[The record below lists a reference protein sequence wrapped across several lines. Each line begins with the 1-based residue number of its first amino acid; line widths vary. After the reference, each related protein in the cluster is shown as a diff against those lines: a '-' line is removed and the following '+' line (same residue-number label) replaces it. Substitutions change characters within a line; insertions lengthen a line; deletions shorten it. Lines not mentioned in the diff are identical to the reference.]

1 MKLYIKELFV
11 IFKNFIKPRYMK
23 DKMLNLPKEVKK
35 IGIKLELLSL
45 IMTVIGL
52 GFSFL
57 LKVTNNLISLK
68 YIILGIIIFMLYRS
82 QQIIN
87 GAFNIY
93 ETSERTKF
101 SLIFDDELVYRGSI
115 IVSKVKDKILK
126 FDDKTNMYKV
136 MSNEEVMNSIKNYLN
151 NYWDLKLKHIFNV
164 FEVISIIA
172 MIVVAIIT
180 NDALPNSL
188 FIILIVFFVLINFFV
203 ETYININRKS
213 FYKKHREYDDKQSI
227 IKNDLLRVPFI
238 VEEDLDMRISK
249 LQDALKDSNK
259 NLKSFYKK
267 MDLSRFLISLIES
280 LCEYGLIIFFVL
292 NIELENITL
301 GSIAEITATIVIVEN
316 ALWHVKRLGWKL
328 DNNNEMVTKLQ
339 KESDDINLI
348 LDTYY
353 STLSKEQKEKIVDQ
367 INIKPF
373 EIKYLQE
380 SKNDVPF
387 TLVSNKNIT
396 INKGDVAFLYGS
408 SGSGKSTFMKMLTER
423 ITLEKSVDM
432 PSTNRYLFYDEKLK
446 FGSLS
451 LYEELFCGKRNP
463 NLKKMEVI
471 LKNLHLWDEIGSI
484 SKDVWQF
491 MKEKKFELYLS
502 NGQRQRLILAKIL
515 YFLDDNIDAVILD
528 EPTSGLDNDN
538 RNDIDAQ
545 NVLEY
550 IINYV
555 NKDKK
560 RIVVISTH
568 QNLDNLKKNIKKDYN
583 IKDFK
588 FINDK
593 EKSIIHEV

>member
-1 MKLYIKELFV
+1 MKELF
-11 IFKNFIKPRYMK
+11 IILKNFIKPKYIK
-23 DKMLNLPKEVKK
+23 DKMLNIPKEVKRT
-35 IGIKLELLSL
+35 GMKLEMLSSLLTIIS
-45 IMTVIGL
+45 L

-57 LKVTNNLISLK
+57 LRLTNNLISLK
-68 YIILGIIIFMLYRS
+68 FILLGIMIYMLYRS
-82 QQIIN
+82 EQIIQS
-87 GAFNIY
+87 AFSIY

-101 SLIFDDELVYRGSI
+101 DLIFDDELVYRGSV
-115 IVSKVKDKILK
+115 IVGKVKDKILK
-126 FDDKTNMYKV
+126 YDDKSKMYKV
-136 MSNEEVMNSIKNYLN
+136 MTNEEVMNAIKNYLDN
-151 NYWDLKLKHIFNV
+151 SWNLKLKHIFNV
-164 FEVISIIA
+164 IEALSIVIMLVTA
-172 MIVVAIIT
+172 VIT
-180 NDALPNSL
+180 NSTIPNNIFIAL
-188 FIILIVFFVLINFFV
+188 IIFFVLINFFV
-203 ETYININRKS
+203 TTYIDTKRKD

-238 VEEDLDMRISK
+238 VEDDLNMRITK
-249 LQDALKDSNK
+249 LQDTLKDSNK
-259 NLKSFYKK
+259 NLKSFYRK
-267 MDLSRFLISLIES
+267 MDISRFLISLIECF
-280 LCEYGLIIFFVL
+280 CEYGLIIFFVL
-292 NIELENITL
+292 NIQLENITL

-316 ALWHVKRLGWKL
+316 AMWHVKGLGWKL
-328 DNNNEMVTKLQ
+328 DNNNEKVTKLQ
-339 KESDDINLI
+339 KEEDDIRLI

-353 STLSKEQKEKIVDQ
+353 KVLNNEQTEKIVDQ

-387 TLVSNKNIT
+387 TLVSNKDIT
-396 INKGDVAFLYGS
+396 LNKGDVAFLYGS

-423 ITLEKSVDM
+423 ITLDKNVDI

-463 NLKKMEVI
+463 DLKKMEDI
-471 LKNLHLWDEIGSI
+471 LRNLHLWDEIGAI

-528 EPTSGLDNDN
+528 EPTSGLDNEN
-538 RNDIDAQ
+538 KKDIDAQ
-545 NVLEY
+545 NILEY
-550 IINYV
+550 IINFV
-555 NKDKK
+555 NKDKE

-588 FINDK
+588 FTNDK
-593 EKSIIHEV
+593 EKSIIQEV

>member
-1 MKLYIKELFV
+1 MLEYFKELC
-11 IFKNFIKPRYMK
+11 IIIKNFIKPTYIK
-23 DKMLNLPKEVKK
+23 DKILNIPKEVKK
-35 IGIKLELLSL
+35 IGMKLELLSL
-45 IMTVIGL
+45 LMTVIGL

-57 LKVTNNLISLK
+57 LKLTNNLISLK

-82 QQIIN
+82 EQIIQ

-101 SLIFDDELVYRGSI
+101 DLIFDDELVYRGSV
-115 IVSKVKDKILK
+115 IVGKVKDKILK
-126 FDDKTNMYKV
+126 FDDKSKMYKI
-136 MSNEEVMNSIKNYLN
+136 MTNEEVMNSIKNYLN
-151 NYWDLKLKHIFNV
+151 NYWSLKLKRIFNI
-164 FEVISIIA
+164 FEAISIII
-172 MIVVAIIT
+172 MIIVAIIT
-180 NDALPNSL
+180 NDALPRNI
-188 FIILIVFFVLINFFV
+188 FIILIVFFVILNFFV
-203 ETYININRKS
+203 TTYININRKS

-238 VEEDLDMRISK
+238 VENDLDMRINK

-267 MDLSRFLISLIES
+267 MDVSRFLISLVES
-280 LCEYGLIIFFVL
+280 FCEYGLIIFFVL
-292 NIELENITL
+292 NIQIENVTL
-301 GSIAEITATIVIVEN
+301 ASIAEITATIVIVEN
-316 ALWHVKRLGWKL
+316 AIWHVKRLGWKL
-328 DNNNEMVTKLQ
+328 DFNNEMVTKLQ
-339 KESDDINLI
+339 KETDDINLI

-353 STLSKEQKEKIVDQ
+353 KVQNNEQEKKIVDI

-387 TLVSNKNIT
+387 TLVSNKDIS
-396 INKGDVAFLYGS
+396 ISKGDIAFLYGS
-408 SGSGKSTFMKMLTER
+408 SGSGKSTFMKMITER
-423 ITLEKSVDM
+423 IKLDKNIEI

-451 LYEELFCGKRNP
+451 LYEELFSGTKP
-463 NLKKMEVI
+463 NLKKMEDI

-502 NGQRQRLILAKIL
+502 NGQKQRLILAKIL
-515 YFLDDNIDAVILD
+515 YFLNDDIDAIILD
-528 EPTSGLDNDN
+528 EPTSGLDSENKK
-538 RNDIDAQ
+538 DIDAQ

-550 IINYV
+550 IINYA

-568 QNLDNLKKNIKKDYN
+568 QNLDNLKNNIKKDYN
-583 IKDFK
+583 IKEFE
-588 FINDK
+588 FVNNK
-593 EKSIIHEV
+593 EKSIIKEI

>member
-1 MKLYIKELFV
+1 MLEYFKELC
-11 IFKNFIKPRYMK
+11 IIIKNFIKPTYIK
-23 DKMLNLPKEVKK
+23 DKILNIPKEVKK
-35 IGIKLELLSL
+35 IGMKLELLSL
-45 IMTVIGL
+45 LMTVIGL

-57 LKVTNNLISLK
+57 LKLTNNLISLK

-82 QQIIN
+82 EQIIQ

-101 SLIFDDELVYRGSI
+101 DLIFDDELVYRGSV
-115 IVSKVKDKILK
+115 IVGKVKDKILK
-126 FDDKTNMYKV
+126 FDDKSKMYKI
-136 MSNEEVMNSIKNYLN
+136 MTNEEVMNSIKNYLN
-151 NYWDLKLKHIFNV
+151 NYWSLKLKRIFNI
-164 FEVISIIA
+164 FEAISIII
-172 MIVVAIIT
+172 MIIVAIIT
-180 NDALPNSL
+180 NDALPRNI
-188 FIILIVFFVLINFFV
+188 FIILIVFFVILNFFV
-203 ETYININRKS
+203 TTYININRKS

-238 VEEDLDMRISK
+238 VENDLDMRINK

-267 MDLSRFLISLIES
+267 MDVSRFLISLVES
-280 LCEYGLIIFFVL
+280 FCEYGLIIFFVL
-292 NIELENITL
+292 NIQIENVTL
-301 GSIAEITATIVIVEN
+301 ASIAEITATIVIVEN
-316 ALWHVKRLGWKL
+316 AIWHVKRLGWKL
-328 DNNNEMVTKLQ
+328 DFNNEMVTKLQ
-339 KESDDINLI
+339 KETDDINLI

-353 STLSKEQKEKIVDQ
+353 KVQNNEQEKKIVDI

-387 TLVSNKNIT
+387 TLVSNKDIS
-396 INKGDVAFLYGS
+396 ISKGDIAFLYGS
-408 SGSGKSTFMKMLTER
+408 SGSGKSTFMKMITER
-423 ITLEKSVDM
+423 IKLDKNIEI

-451 LYEELFCGKRNP
+451 LYEELFSGTKP
-463 NLKKMEVI
+463 NLKKMEDI

-502 NGQRQRLILAKIL
+502 NGQKQRLILAKIL
-515 YFLDDNIDAVILD
+515 YFLNDGIDAIILD
-528 EPTSGLDNDN
+528 EPTSGLDSENKK
-538 RNDIDAQ
+538 DIDAQ

-550 IINYV
+550 IINYA

-568 QNLDNLKKNIKKDYN
+568 QNLDNLKNNIKKDYN
-583 IKDFK
+583 IKEFE
-588 FINDK
+588 FVNNK
-593 EKSIIHEV
+593 EKSIIKEI

>member
-396 INKGDVAFLYGS
+396 IKKGDVAFLYGS

>member
-1 MKLYIKELFV
+1 MREYLKELFV
-11 IFKNFIKPRYMK
+11 IIKNFIKPTYIQ

-35 IGIKLELLSL
+35 IGIKLEVLSL
-45 IMTVIGL
+45 SMTVITL

-57 LKVTNNLISLK
+57 LKLTNNLISLK
-68 YIILGIIIFMLYRS
+68 YILLGIIIFMLYRS
-82 QQIIN
+82 QQIIQ

-101 SLIFDDELVYRGSI
+101 NLIFDDELVYRGSI
-115 IVSKVKDKILK
+115 IVGKVKDKILK
-126 FDDKTNMYKV
+126 YDDKSKMYKI
-136 MSNEEVMNSIKNYLN
+136 MTNEEVLNSIKNYLN
-151 NYWDLKLKHIFNV
+151 NYWNLKLKRIFNI
-164 FEVISIIA
+164 FEAISIIA
-172 MIVVAIIT
+172 MIVVAIVT
-180 NDALPNSL
+180 NDALPNNI
-188 FIILIVFFVLINFFV
+188 FIILILFFVILNFFV
-203 ETYININRKS
+203 TTYININRKS
-213 FYKKHREYDDKQSI
+213 FYKKHREFDDKQSI

-238 VEEDLDMRISK
+238 VEEDLNMRINK

-267 MDLSRFLISLIES
+267 MDISRFLISLVES
-280 LCEYGLIIFFVL
+280 FCEYGLIIFFVL
-292 NIELENITL
+292 NIQLENITL
-301 GSIAEITATIVIVEN
+301 GSIAEITATLVIIEN

-328 DNNNEMVTKLQ
+328 DYNNEMVTKLQ
-339 KESDDINLI
+339 KETDDINLI

-353 STLSKEQKEKIVDQ
+353 KVQNDEQKKKIVDT

-380 SKNDVPF
+380 SNNDVPF
-387 TLVSNKNIT
+387 TLVSNKDINIS
-396 INKGDVAFLYGS
+396 KGDVAFLYGS

-423 ITLEKSVDM
+423 ISLEKNIEI

-451 LYEELFCGKRNP
+451 LYEELFSGTKP
-463 NLKKMEVI
+463 NLKKMEDI
-471 LKNLHLWDEIGSI
+471 LKNLHLWYEIDAI

-502 NGQRQRLILAKIL
+502 NGQKQRLILAKIL
-515 YFLDDNIDAVILD
+515 YFLNDEIDAIILD
-528 EPTSGLDNDN
+528 EPTSGLDNEN
-538 RNDIDAQ
+538 RTDIDAQ

-550 IINYV
+550 IINFV

-568 QNLDNLKKNIKKDYN
+568 QNLDNLKKNIKKDYI

-593 EKSIIHEV
+593 EKSIIREV

>member
-1 MKLYIKELFV
+1 
-11 IFKNFIKPRYMK
+11 
-23 DKMLNLPKEVKK
+23 
-35 IGIKLELLSL
+35 
-45 IMTVIGL
+45 
-52 GFSFL
+52 
-57 LKVTNNLISLK
+57 
-68 YIILGIIIFMLYRS
+68 
-82 QQIIN
+82 
-87 GAFNIY
+87 
-93 ETSERTKF
+93 
-101 SLIFDDELVYRGSI
+101 
-115 IVSKVKDKILK
+115 
-126 FDDKTNMYKV
+126 MYKV
-136 MSNEEVMNSIKNYLN
+136 MTNEEVMNVIKNYLN
-151 NYWDLKLKHIFNV
+151 NSWDLKLKHIFNV
-164 FEVISIIA
+164 IEALSIVIMLVTA
-172 MIVVAIIT
+172 FIT
-180 NDALPNSL
+180 NNALPNNI
-188 FIILIVFFVLINFFV
+188 FIALIIFFVVINFFV
-203 ETYININRKS
+203 TTYIDTKRKD

-238 VEEDLDMRISK
+238 VEEDLDMRITK
-249 LQDALKDSNK
+249 LQEALKDSNK
-259 NLKSFYKK
+259 NLKSFYRK
-267 MDLSRFLISLIES
+267 MDVSRFLISLIECF
-280 LCEYGLIIFFVL
+280 CEYGLIIFFVL
-292 NIELENITL
+292 NIELENVTL

-316 ALWHVKRLGWKL
+316 AMWHVKRLGWKL

-339 KESDDINLI
+339 KEENDIRLI

-353 STLSKEQKEKIVDQ
+353 KVQNNEHTEKIIDT

-387 TLVSNKNIT
+387 TLVSEKDIT
-396 INKGDVAFLYGS
+396 LNKGDVAFLYGS
-408 SGSGKSTFMKMLTER
+408 SGSGKSTFMKMITER
-423 ITLEKSVDM
+423 ITLDKNVEI

-451 LYEELFCGKRNP
+451 LYEELFSGTKP
-463 NLKKMEVI
+463 NLKKMEDI
-471 LKNLHLWDEIGSI
+471 LKNLHLWDEINAI

-515 YFLDDNIDAVILD
+515 YFLNDDIDAIILD

-538 RNDIDAQ
+538 KKDVDAQ

-568 QNLDNLKKNIKKDYN
+568 QNLDNLKNNIKQNYV

-588 FINDK
+588 FTNDK
-593 EKSIIHEV
+593 EKSIITQL